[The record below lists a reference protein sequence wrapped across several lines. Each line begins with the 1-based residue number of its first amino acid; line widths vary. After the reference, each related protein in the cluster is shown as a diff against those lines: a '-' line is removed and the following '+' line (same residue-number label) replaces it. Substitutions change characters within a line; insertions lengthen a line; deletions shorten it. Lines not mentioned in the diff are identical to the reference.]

1 MRAAT
6 GGRAVATPTPALLPA
21 QPVAAA
27 RVITLSPPGLAAAT
41 PVLASAS
48 APPVDA
54 QSSGNGPS
62 NSVLGLAALIGAG
75 GVALLRA
82 RQLSAAAGIGDITTL
97 AALGHSASTFWAGS
111 CLTLSSGGATSA
123 SMNASLTA
131 GATPSASALGSRAQ
145 FGVGGVVSGATE
157 AAGGRFTQPIASVV
171 PSGDSNDDRT
181 PLVALLFACSAIIG
195 AVVGAIGP
203 RRQGGA

>member
-1 MRAAT
+1 
-6 GGRAVATPTPALLPA
+6 
-21 QPVAAA
+21 
-27 RVITLSPPGLAAAT
+27 VITLSPPGLAAAT
-41 PVLASAS
+41 PVLASVS
-48 APPVDA
+48 APPVDG

-82 RQLSAAAGIGDITTL
+82 RQLSAAAGIGDISTL
-97 AALGHSASTFWAGS
+97 TALGHSASTFWAGS

-123 SMNASLTA
+123 TMNASLTAGTA
-131 GATPSASALGSRAQ
+131 GATPSASALGSRTQ
-145 FGVGGVVSGATE
+145 FGVGGVVSGAAD

-171 PSGDSNDDRT
+171 PSGDTSDDRT

-203 RRQGGA
+203 RRQGEA